1 MNLTANPALRPQR
14 LGVYGG
20 AFDPPHRGHWA
31 LAQAALAQLQLDEL
45 RVFPTGHA
53 WHKVGAMSDASHRIA
68 MAQLNFAPDP
78 RVVVDARE
86 TLRSGPSYT
95 VDTLAE
101 LAAENPQAQ
110 LYLVIGEDQAR
121 ALPTWHRWEA
131 LSGFAIICV
140 AARADSTGAYG
151 LFDSLRS
158 LVPGLV
164 RLEMP
169 LVSASATEIR
179 RKVALGQDIAPLV
192 FDPVARYIEQ
202 HHLYQSA

>member
-1 MNLTANPALRPQR
+1 MF
-14 LGVYGG
+14 GG

-31 LAQAALAQLQLDEL
+31 LAKIALTQLQLDEL
-45 RVFPTGHA
+45 RVLPTGQA
-53 WHKVGAMSDASHRIA
+53 WHRASALSEAQHRTAMVRLMFESDR
-68 MAQLNFAPDP
+68 
-78 RVVVDARE
+78 RVVVDPRE

-101 LAAENPQAQ
+101 LATENPQAQ
-110 LYLVIGEDQAR
+110 LYLIVGEDQAH

-131 LSGFAIICV
+131 LAGFAIICV
-140 AARADSTGAYG
+140 AARADSSGAYG

-169 LVSASATEIR
+169 PVSASATEVR

>member
-1 MNLTANPALRPQR
+1 MSSSPAQPRQPQR
-14 LGVYGG
+14 IGVFGG
-20 AFDPPHRGHWA
+20 AFDPPHCGHWA
-31 LAQAALAQLQLDEL
+31 LAQTALAKLQLDEL
-45 RVFPTGHA
+45 RVLPTGRALHRSQPL
-53 WHKVGAMSDASHRIA
+53 SDALHRIT
-68 MAQLNFAPDP
+68 MARLMFESEP
-78 RVVVDARE
+78 RVVVDLRE
-86 TLRSGPSYT
+86 TLRRGPSYT

-101 LAAENPQAQ
+101 LATENPRAQ
-110 LYLVIGEDQAR
+110 LFLIIGEDQAH
-121 ALPTWHRWEA
+121 ALSTWHRWEA
-131 LSGFAIICV
+131 LAGFAIICV
-140 AARADSTGAYG
+140 AARADSSGAYG

-169 LVSASATEIR
+169 PVSASATEVR

>member
-1 MNLTANPALRPQR
+1 MF
-14 LGVYGG
+14 GG
-20 AFDPPHRGHWA
+20 AFDPPHRGHWE
-31 LAQAALAQLQLDEL
+31 LAQTALVQLQLDEL
-45 RVFPTGHA
+45 RVLPTGQALHRSQPL
-53 WHKVGAMSDASHRIA
+53 SDTAHRIT
-68 MAQLNFAPDP
+68 MTRLTFESEP
-78 RVVVDARE
+78 RVVVDVRE
-86 TLRSGPSYT
+86 TVRNGPSYT

-101 LAAENPQAQ
+101 LATENPQAQ
-110 LYLVIGEDQAR
+110 LYLIIGEDQAH
-121 ALPTWHRWEA
+121 ALPTWYRWEA
-131 LSGFAIICV
+131 LAGFAIICV

-169 LVSASATEIR
+169 PESASATEVR

-202 HHLYQSA
+202 HHLYRSA

>member
-1 MNLTANPALRPQR
+1 MF
-14 LGVYGG
+14 GG

-31 LAQAALAQLQLDEL
+31 LVQTALSQLKLDEL
-45 RVFPTGHA
+45 RVLPTGQAAHRSQPL
-53 WHKVGAMSDASHRIA
+53 SDAFHRLA
-68 MAQLNFAPDP
+68 MARLTFESAP
-78 RVVVDARE
+78 RVVIDPRE

-95 VDTLAE
+95 VDTLVE
-101 LAAENPQAQ
+101 LAAENPLAQ
-110 LYLVIGEDQAR
+110 LYLIIGEDQAH
-121 ALPTWHRWEA
+121 ALPTWHRWESLA
-131 LSGFAIICV
+131 GFAIICV
-140 AARADSTGAYG
+140 AARADSTGVHS

-169 LVSASATEIR
+169 PVSASATEVR
-179 RKVALGQDIAPLV
+179 RKVALGQGIAPLV